1 MRNKRLF
8 LILVPLIAGLF
19 IVLAYLLITHISSLA
34 VAARQSSPDKAA
46 APSYNV
52 LAWNDLGMHCYN
64 PDFADLAVLPP
75 YNTLWAQVIQV
86 GDPPVITTTG
96 IEVSYV
102 FTDNT
107 YSVGKVNFWTYAQQI
122 FGLENPLP
130 DNIGLKGKGLTGT
143 MDLAGDHFI
152 AEGIPLTEY
161 SDSAPTTRSPFQLAQ
176 ITVKSST
183 THAVLAQTVVV
194 APVSSEMHCDNCH
207 ADDGDATVSGG
218 ITPTH
223 KVETNILA
231 LHDKLEL
238 ANYPAGHAVAL
249 MDRRPILCAECHA
262 DAALGAPGVAGVK
275 SMSNAMHNRHT
286 GLMDIT
292 PDTQG
297 CYNCHP
303 GPVTQCLRDVMSQR
317 YGMTCLNCHG
327 DIANVAT
334 NPSPWLNEPRC
345 DGCHGSNAY
354 QNAALYRHSTS
365 HGKIYCEGCHDST
378 HATAPSREANDAIKF
393 IALQGHAGTL
403 EECTVCHATDPAGT
417 FLHGTALNPL
427 KLFLPIMIGP

>member
-1 MRNKRLF
+1 
-8 LILVPLIAGLF
+8 
-19 IVLAYLLITHISSLA
+19 
-34 VAARQSSPDKAA
+34 
-46 APSYNV
+46 
-52 LAWNDLGMHCYN
+52 
-64 PDFADLAVLPP
+64 
-75 YNTLWAQVIQV
+75 
-86 GDPPVITTTG
+86 
-96 IEVSYV
+96 VSYV

-107 YSVGKVNFWTYAQQI
+107 YSVGKTNFWTYAQQI
-122 FGLENPLP
+122 FGLQNPLP
-130 DNIGLKGKGLTGT
+130 DNIGLKGKGLTGS

-161 SDSAPTTRSPFQLAQ
+161 SDNAPTTRSPFQLAQ
-176 ITVKSST
+176 ITVKNST

-207 ADDGDATVSGG
+207 ADDGDATMSGG
-218 ITPTH
+218 ITPTG

-231 LHDKLEL
+231 LHDKLSL
-238 ANYPAGHAVAL
+238 AYYPAGHTVAL
-249 MDRRPILCAECHA
+249 MDRRPVLCAECHA
-262 DAALGAPGVAGVK
+262 DAALGAPGVAGVE

-303 GPVTQCLRDVMSQR
+303 GPVTQCLRDVMSQQ

-327 DIANVAT
+327 DIAHVAT

-365 HGKIYCEGCHDST
+365 HGMVYCEGCHDST
-378 HATAPSREANDAIKF
+378 HAVAPSREPNDAIKF
-393 IALQGHAGTL
+393 IALQGHSGTL
-403 EECTVCHATDPAGT
+403 EECTVCHATQPSGIFT
-417 FLHGTALNPL
+417 HGTSTNPL
-427 KLFLPIMIGP
+427 KLFLPSLIGP